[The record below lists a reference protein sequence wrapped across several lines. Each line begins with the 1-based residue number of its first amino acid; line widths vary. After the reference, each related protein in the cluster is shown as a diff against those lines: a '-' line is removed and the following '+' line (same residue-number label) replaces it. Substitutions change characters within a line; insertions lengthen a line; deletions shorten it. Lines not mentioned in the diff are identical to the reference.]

1 MRWQQSYLTD
11 IDLIDKI
18 MIFNQGKGTGGSQ
31 VNRHKARI
39 ESLLYFANLSSSAC
53 AICTGSWWSLD
64 VDILGQCYWND
75 WIQCQLEYL
84 LPPGPSFCGC
94 ESCFLVDRVE
104 LSMISEDHI
113 LTLCFWDRSNEL
125 VPGSQSK
132 LNSPL
137 SWNRGRQRYL
147 PCFGENV
154 TGTVLVKKAE
164 FTTDIVSPLSP
175 KISRVIPAPQSKY
188 TSIGRK

>member
-137 SWNRGRQRYL
+137 SWNRGRTLLTMLRGKCDRHRL
-147 PCFGENV
+147 G
-154 TGTVLVKKAE
+154 KKSGVHYRHSQSFIAK
-164 FTTDIVSPLSP
+164 DIESNTCSA
-175 KISRVIPAPQSKY
+175 K
-188 TSIGRK
+188 